1 MFNKADFI
9 KRVLKNL
16 TSDEQV
22 ALYNATLDMDS
33 MNYEIHKMDE
43 FDKVIE
49 DSCIGALE
57 LIEQLGTQYKFDA
70 SNKYFMFVNGDTT
83 RASDIKSFNDYF
95 REEEGSLEG
104 LVEYLIDDLSDYET
118 AVISYIDSLVKG
130 AFSGIAVIC
139 II

>member
-1 MFNKADFI
+1 MNANKIRFI
-9 KRVLKNL
+9 KAVLGSL

-22 ALYNATLDMDS
+22 ALYNATLDMDC

-49 DSCIGALE
+49 DSCIGTLE
-57 LIEQLGTQYKFDA
+57 LIGQLGTQYKFDA
-70 SNKYFMFVNGDTT
+70 SDKYFMFVNGDTT
-83 RASDIKSFNDYF
+83 NASDIKSFNDYF

-104 LVEYLIDDLSDYET
+104 LIEYLIDDLSDYET

-130 AFSGIAVIC
+130 A
-139 II
+139 

>member
-16 TSDEQV
+16 TSEEQV
-22 ALYNATLDMDS
+22 ALHNATLDMDS
-33 MNYEIHKMDE
+33 MNYEIHKMEE
-43 FDKVIE
+43 FDEVIK
-49 DSCIGALE
+49 DSCIGTLE
-57 LIEQLGTQYKFDA
+57 LIGQLGTKYKFDA
-70 SNKYFMFVNGDTT
+70 SDKYFMFVNGNTT
-83 RASDIKSFNDYF
+83 NASDIKSFNDYF

-130 AFSGIAVIC
+130 A
-139 II
+139 

>member
-130 AFSGIAVIC
+130 A
-139 II
+139 

>member
-16 TSDEQV
+16 TSEEQV
-22 ALYNATLDMDS
+22 ALHNATLDMDS
-33 MNYEIHKMDE
+33 MNYKIYKMEE
-43 FDKVIE
+43 FDDVIK
-49 DSCIGALE
+49 DSCIGTLE

-83 RASDIKSFNDYF
+83 NASDIKSFNNYF
-95 REEEGSLEG
+95 KEEEGALEG

-118 AVISYIDSLVKG
+118 AVISYIESLVKG
-130 AFSGIAVIC
+130 A
-139 II
+139 

>member
-49 DSCIGALE
+49 DSCIGTLE
-57 LIEQLGTQYKFDA
+57 LIGQLGTQYKFDA
-70 SNKYFMFVNGDTT
+70 SDKYFMFVNGDTT

-130 AFSGIAVIC
+130 A
-139 II
+139 

>member
-22 ALYNATLDMDS
+22 ALYNATLDMDC

-57 LIEQLGTQYKFDA
+57 LIGELGTQYKFDA
-70 SNKYFMFVNGDTT
+70 SDKYFMFVNGNTT
-83 RASDIKSFNDYF
+83 KASDIKSFNNYF

-130 AFSGIAVIC
+130 A
-139 II
+139 

>member
-22 ALYNATLDMDS
+22 ALYNATLDMDC

-57 LIEQLGTQYKFDA
+57 LVGQLGTQYKFDA

-130 AFSGIAVIC
+130 A
-139 II
+139 

>member
-16 TSDEQV
+16 TSEEQV
-22 ALYNATLDMDS
+22 ALHNATLDMDS
-33 MNYEIHKMDE
+33 MNYEIHKMNE
-43 FDKVIE
+43 FDDVIK
-49 DSCIGALE
+49 DSCIGTLE
-57 LIEQLGTQYKFDA
+57 LIGQLGTQYKFDA
-70 SNKYFMFVNGDTT
+70 SDKYFMFVNGDTT
-83 RASDIKSFNDYF
+83 NASDIKSFNDYF

-130 AFSGIAVIC
+130 A
-139 II
+139 

>member
-16 TSDEQV
+16 TSEEQV
-22 ALYNATLDMDS
+22 ALHNATLDMDS

-49 DSCIGALE
+49 DSCISPLE
-57 LIEQLGTQYKFDA
+57 LIGQLGTQYKFDA
-70 SNKYFMFVNGDTT
+70 SDKYFIFVNGDTT
-83 RASDIKSFNDYF
+83 NASDIKSFNDYF
-95 REEEGSLEG
+95 REEEGALEG

-118 AVISYIDSLVKG
+118 AVISYIENLVKG
-130 AFSGIAVIC
+130 A
-139 II
+139 

>member
-1 MFNKADFI
+1 MNANKIRFI
-9 KRVLKNL
+9 KAVLGSL

-22 ALYNATLDMDS
+22 ALYNNTLDMDS

-49 DSCIGALE
+49 DSCIGPLE
-57 LIEQLGTQYKFDA
+57 LIGQLGTQYKFDA
-70 SNKYFMFVNGDTT
+70 SDKYFMFVNGDTT
-83 RASDIKSFNDYF
+83 KASDIKSFNDYF

-130 AFSGIAVIC
+130 A
-139 II
+139 

>member
-22 ALYNATLDMDS
+22 ALYNATLDMDC
-33 MNYEIHKMDE
+33 MNYEIHKMEE
-43 FDKVIE
+43 FDDVIK
-49 DSCIGALE
+49 DSCIGTLE
-57 LIEQLGTQYKFDA
+57 LIGQLGTQYKFDA
-70 SNKYFMFVNGDTT
+70 SDKYFMFVNGDTT
-83 RASDIKSFNDYF
+83 NASDIKSFNDYF

-130 AFSGIAVIC
+130 A
-139 II
+139 

>member
-16 TSDEQV
+16 TSEEQV
-22 ALYNATLDMDS
+22 ALHNATLDMDS
-33 MNYEIHKMDE
+33 MNYEIHKMEE
-43 FDKVIE
+43 FDDVIE

-57 LIEQLGTQYKFDA
+57 LIGELGTQYKFNA
-70 SNKYFMFVNGDTT
+70 SDKYFMFVNGDTT
-83 RASDIKSFNDYF
+83 NASDIKSFNDYF

-104 LVEYLIDDLSDYET
+104 LIEYLIDDLSDYET

-130 AFSGIAVIC
+130 A
-139 II
+139 

>member
-16 TSDEQV
+16 TSEEQV
-22 ALYNATLDMDS
+22 ALHNATLDMDS

-43 FDKVIE
+43 FDEVIK
-49 DSCIGALE
+49 DSCIGTLE
-57 LIEQLGTQYKFDA
+57 LIGQLGTQYKFDA
-70 SNKYFMFVNGDTT
+70 SDKYFMFVNGNTT
-83 RASDIKSFNDYF
+83 SASDIKSFNDYF

-104 LVEYLIDDLSDYET
+104 LIEYLIDDLSDYET

-130 AFSGIAVIC
+130 A
-139 II
+139 

>member
-22 ALYNATLDMDS
+22 ALYNNTLDMDC

-49 DSCIGALE
+49 DSCIGVLE
-57 LIEQLGTQYKFDA
+57 LIGQLGTQYKFDA
-70 SNKYFMFVNGDTT
+70 SDKYFMFVNGDTT
-83 RASDIKSFNDYF
+83 NASDIKSFNDYF

-130 AFSGIAVIC
+130 A
-139 II
+139 

>member
-33 MNYEIHKMDE
+33 MNYKIYKMEE
-43 FDKVIE
+43 FDDVIK
-49 DSCIGALE
+49 DSCIGTLE
-57 LIEQLGTQYKFDA
+57 LIGQLGTQYKFDA

-130 AFSGIAVIC
+130 A
-139 II
+139 

>member
-22 ALYNATLDMDS
+22 ALYNNTLDMDF

-49 DSCIGALE
+49 DSCIGILE
-57 LIEQLGTQYKFDA
+57 LIGQLGTQYKFDA
-70 SNKYFMFVNGDTT
+70 SDKYFMFVNGDTT
-83 RASDIKSFNDYF
+83 NASDIKSFNDYF

-130 AFSGIAVIC
+130 A
-139 II
+139 

>member
-1 MFNKADFI
+1 MNANKINFI
-9 KRVLKNL
+9 KTILNNL

-22 ALYNATLDMDS
+22 ALYNATLDVDS

-57 LIEQLGTQYKFDA
+57 LIGQLGTQYKFDA
-70 SNKYFMFVNGDTT
+70 SDKYFMFVNGDTT
-83 RASDIKSFNDYF
+83 NASDIKSFNDYF

-130 AFSGIAVIC
+130 A
-139 II
+139 

>member
-22 ALYNATLDMDS
+22 ALYNATLDMDC
-33 MNYEIHKMDE
+33 MNYEIHKMEE
-43 FDKVIE
+43 FDDVIK
-49 DSCIGALE
+49 DSCIGTLE
-57 LIEQLGTQYKFDA
+57 LIGELGTQYKFDA
-70 SNKYFMFVNGDTT
+70 SDKYFMFVNGDTT
-83 RASDIKSFNDYF
+83 NASDIKSFNDYF

-130 AFSGIAVIC
+130 A
-139 II
+139 

>member
-22 ALYNATLDMDS
+22 ALYNATLDMDC
-33 MNYEIHKMDE
+33 MNYEIHKMEE
-43 FDKVIE
+43 FDDVIK
-49 DSCIGALE
+49 DSCIGTLE
-57 LIEQLGTQYKFDA
+57 LIGELGTQYKFDA
-70 SNKYFMFVNGDTT
+70 SDKYFMFVNGDTT
-83 RASDIKSFNDYF
+83 NASDIKSFNDYF

-130 AFSGIAVIC
+130 AWKL
-139 II
+139 

>member
-22 ALYNATLDMDS
+22 ALYNATLDMDC

-49 DSCIGALE
+49 DSCISTLE
-57 LIEQLGTQYKFDA
+57 LIGELGTQYKFNA
-70 SNKYFMFVNGDTT
+70 SDKYFMFVNGDTT
-83 RASDIKSFNDYF
+83 NASDIKSFNDYF
-95 REEEGSLEG
+95 REEEGALEG
-104 LVEYLIDDLSDYET
+104 LIEYLIDDLSDYET

-130 AFSGIAVIC
+130 AWKL
-139 II
+139 

>member
-22 ALYNATLDMDS
+22 ALYNATLDMDCI
-33 MNYEIHKMDE
+33 NYEIHKMEE
-43 FDKVIE
+43 FDDVIK
-49 DSCIGALE
+49 DSCIGTLE
-57 LIEQLGTQYKFDA
+57 LIGELGTQYKFDA
-70 SNKYFMFVNGDTT
+70 SDKYFMFVNGDTT
-83 RASDIKSFNDYF
+83 NASDIKSFNDYF

-104 LVEYLIDDLSDYET
+104 LIEYLIDDLSDYET

-130 AFSGIAVIC
+130 A
-139 II
+139 